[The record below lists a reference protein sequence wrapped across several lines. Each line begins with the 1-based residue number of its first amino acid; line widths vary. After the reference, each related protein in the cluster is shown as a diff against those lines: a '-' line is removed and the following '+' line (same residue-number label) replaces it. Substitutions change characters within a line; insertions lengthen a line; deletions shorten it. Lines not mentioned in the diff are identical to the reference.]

1 MAHSDLTP
9 AEHPQQYIRQR
20 FLELQ
25 RRGRWRAL
33 WTAWRLCIRGD
44 EALGQQGLGLW
55 RGTALWLEEVVHRY
69 YFSQVN
75 ALVYFGAAILLVLLG
90 VRRFSHNTL
99 PEWLLFGGIA
109 LEALLLLV
117 LVVTLLFA
125 PTESAHP
132 SPSSSNEELQWLL
145 SDLNELAQSY
155 DGLLQRWDRSLERLQ
170 QLESVTATL
179 DQLATTLQNS
189 PVPSTEL
196 IEALH
201 NLTDALHRTRA
212 GVAELA
218 QQLERLNQEQLRELV
233 QQEVHRVLEG
243 LIAQRVQSDE
253 SPRAAPSD

>member
-1 MAHSDLTP
+1 MAYSDVTP
-9 AEHPQQYIRQR
+9 AERLQHYIRQR
-20 FLELQ
+20 FPELQ

-33 WTAWRLCIRGD
+33 WTSWRLCIRGD
-44 EALGQQGLGLW
+44 EAQEHQGLGLW

-90 VRRFSHNTL
+90 VRRFSHNAL
-99 PEWLLFGGIA
+99 PEWFLFGAIA
-109 LEALLLLV
+109 LEALLLLA

-132 SPSSSNEELQWLL
+132 SSPSNEELQWLL

-155 DGLLQRWDRSLERLQ
+155 DEQLQRWDRSLERLQ

-179 DQLATTLQNS
+179 EQLATTLQNT
-189 PVPSTEL
+189 PVPSAEL
-196 IEALH
+196 IEALR
-201 NLTDALHRTRA
+201 NLTDALHRTRE
-212 GVAELA
+212 GVAGLV

-233 QQEVHRVLEG
+233 QQEVHRILEG

-253 SPRAAPSD
+253 SPRATSPD